1 MASRNKCFADDGWA
15 IWVGGDDTS
24 TIYFNEWVN
33 PKGKSFVD
41 VGIRIIGVQQTH
53 ELNVYVP
60 FLLAADEIQDIS
72 HLLRKPEIFRAVLNA
87 SGLMDYKKN
96 ACTSEMAYRGRSSDL
111 VHLSEIEFVC
121 ETLAEGT
128 LIRVSIDALK
138 GWLENDEAYF
148 LFRLPNKS
156 LDRIFDPR
164 RDAKNLLLRFRDLLT
179 SPVVSEKYGYSL
191 RINEG
196 RMLPNEINKIGAF
209 HRQKLKKAVVTI
221 SVAEDYQVND
231 SNCYRIRRLEEDL
244 YRDYAPDGFDCSDAI
259 TYHWRQ
265 TRETDLRGHFNF
277 YFDISRDSIS
287 QISMLLYMVL
297 LLLVG
302 ISGNILYDLIKKLL
316 GW

>member
-15 IWVGGDDTS
+15 VWLGGDDTS
-24 TIYFNEWVN
+24 TIYLNEWVN
-33 PKGKSFVD
+33 PKGKNYVD
-41 VGIRIIGVQQTH
+41 VGIRVIGVQQTRD
-53 ELNVYVP
+53 LNVYVP
-60 FLLAADEIQDIS
+60 FPLAAEEIQDIS
-72 HLLRKPEIFRAVLNA
+72 HLLQKPEVFRAVLNA

-96 ACTSEMAYRGRSSDL
+96 ACTSELAYRGRSSDL
-111 VHLSEIEFVC
+111 VHLSEIRFSC
-121 ETLAEGT
+121 EPLADGT
-128 LIRVSIDALK
+128 LLQVSIDALK
-138 GWLENDEAYF
+138 DDLENDEAYF

-156 LDRIFDPR
+156 LDRIFVPR

-209 HRQKLKKAVVTI
+209 HRQKLNKAVVTI

-231 SNCYRIRRLEEDL
+231 SGCYRIRRLEEDL
-244 YRDYAPDGFDCSDAI
+244 YRDYAPEGFDCSDAI
-259 TYHWRQ
+259 TYLWRQ

-287 QISMLLYMVL
+287 QVSMLLYMVL

-302 ISGNILYDLIKKLL
+302 ILGNILYDLIKRLL